1 MIWCLA
7 FFFLIDLNY
16 VDLFQLHTLKY
27 SLDMWPK
34 ISLRGGGWFVSEAYC
49 SFLLK
54 ELQGFRKPYGF

>member
-34 ISLRGGGWFVSEAYC
+34 ISLRGGADLSQKLIVHFS
-49 SFLLK
+49 
-54 ELQGFRKPYGF
+54 